1 MSAPEGPGP
10 APAPGPQD
18 RRPHEL
24 VPNAPVQGRGEIL
37 LDAGALIVTFHLPE
51 LEPLD
56 IEYRVGSRTVCL
68 WSKRAGLDFRTIVVL
83 PESIKPEQFIMSHKN
98 GVYEFLLEP
107 ESASVGTAA

>member
-1 MSAPEGPGP
+1 MSAPEGLGS
-10 APAPGPQD
+10 APAQGPRD
-18 RRPHEL
+18 RSPHET
-24 VPNAPVQGRGEIL
+24 VPNAPVMGRGEIQQ
-37 LDAGALIVTFHLPE
+37 DAGALVVTFHLPE

-83 PESIKPEQFIMSHKN
+83 PETIKPEQFVLSHKN

-107 ESASVGTAA
+107 EHAPIGTAA